1 MGRTMDTSIAG
12 EKKSGSRHEKSN
24 RYKKPINIVK
34 DSLLHSQKL
43 HARTTDCNINF
54 TFRLEST
61 VEYILYYIRLLLCQ
75 IPDSTTVFAEPD
87 NMSGNVNRMKQKI
100 DKRKKTIEEI
110 ESVSQITSSFSRIRG
125 NKSHISIDN
134 ESKEA
139 VAKRCSVKKVFLQ
152 IS

>member
-12 EKKSGSRHEKSN
+12 EKKSGSRQEKSY

-34 DSLLHSQKL
+34 DSLSKL
-43 HARTTDCNINF
+43 HARTTDCSINF

-87 NMSGNVNRMKQKI
+87 NMSRNVNRMKQKI

-110 ESVSQITSSFSRIRG
+110 ENVSPITSGFSRIRG
-125 NKSHISIDN
+125 KKSHISIDN

-139 VAKRCSVKKVFLQ
+139 VAKRCSVKKRFLQ